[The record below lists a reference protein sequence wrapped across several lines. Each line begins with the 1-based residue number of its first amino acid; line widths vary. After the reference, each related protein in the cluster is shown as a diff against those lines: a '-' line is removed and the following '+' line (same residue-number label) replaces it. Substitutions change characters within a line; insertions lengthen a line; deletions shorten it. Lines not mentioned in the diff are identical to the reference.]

1 MDGEHPFG
9 DSLRRQAN
17 ILSDDFDPT
26 TLLASDQLLVFENL
40 VSGLLRR
47 FPSFVVVFRKALMA
61 VTFTENRSGG
71 ARRAP
76 SSSIRTFGSRS
87 RSSPSSK
94 RFRLDEFV
102 AAKEY
107 RRL

>member
-47 FPSFVVVFRKALMA
+47 FL
-61 VTFTENRSGG
+61 
-71 ARRAP
+71 
-76 SSSIRTFGSRS
+76 
-87 RSSPSSK
+87 SPSTP
-94 RFRLDEFV
+94 
-102 AAKEY
+102 
-107 RRL
+107 